1 MPIQWFPGHMARA
14 RRVLAEN
21 LKLVDVVV
29 EIIDAR
35 LPFSSRNPEI
45 DRIIGNKRRVLVCN
59 KADLAD
65 PRLSDYWREYY
76 KNNDIGVVFTDCH
89 TGNGIKAVT
98 AEIKRV
104 MADKIQRYLEK
115 GRKEPVIHAMVVGV
129 PNVGKSSFINKV
141 AGKAVAVTGDKPGVT
156 RNKQWLKLNPDIYLL
171 DTPGLLWPKIENQR
185 SAYKLAC
192 SGAIKDDILDVED
205 LASFLIYY
213 LSQNYPDAINERFK
227 VDTEAVL
234 EGVDRDDRVMCG
246 VAMLDACGKK
256 RGCIIRGGEIDY
268 TRISN
273 IILDEFRAGKIG
285 RITLDNPEV
294 LTEGP
299 DGSQIAEEISREI
312 DEIENEE

>member
-59 KADLAD
+59 KADLSD
-65 PRLSDYWREYY
+65 PKLNDYWRDYY
-76 KNNDIGVVFTDCH
+76 KKQGIGVVFTDCR
-89 TGNGIKAVT
+89 TGDGIKAVT
-98 AEIKRV
+98 AEIKNV
-104 MADKIQRYLEK
+104 MADKIQRCLEK

-213 LSQNYPDAINERFK
+213 LSLNYPNAINDRYK

-234 EGVDRDDRVMCG
+234 DGVDREDRIMCG
-246 VAMLDACGKK
+246 VEMLDACGKK
-256 RGCIIRGGEIDY
+256 RGCLIKGGEIDY

-285 RITLDNPEV
+285 RISLDNAEV
-294 LTEGP
+294 LLEGP
-299 DGSQIAEEISREI
+299 DGSQIVKDISEEIDSL
-312 DEIENEE
+312 DIEE